1 MAFTSNNFAEVKAYL
16 EASLKRPTS
25 KSLPSDVIGIIREL
39 SRPLL
44 RDPSG
49 YKKAM
54 AELGQQDWPQLK
66 AKLST
71 NGAEEVMKYLHSYL
85 ATHRLNIEAE
95 RYYMD
100 GGNNGNVRW
109 IKTLSNKLK
118 ALTELTARL

>member
-1 MAFTSNNFAEVKAYL
+1 MAFTPNFVEVKAYL
-16 EASLKRPTS
+16 EANLKRSTS

-54 AELGQQDWPQLK
+54 AELGLQDWPQLK

-71 NGAEEVMKYLHSYL
+71 NDAEEVMKYLHSYL
-85 ATHRLNIEAE
+85 AAHRLNIEAK
-95 RYYMD
+95 RYYKD
-100 GGNNGNVRW
+100 GGSNGNVRW
-109 IKTLSNKLK
+109 TKANYNKIKVYR
-118 ALTELTARL
+118 ELITHL